1 MSEGCRDAR
10 GDVGV
15 PRMCSAKL
23 ERCEEAGLGLEPSL
37 SAVGGV
43 RPIEDTELL
52 SDVSF
57 MSIASSLLWS
67 AMATTAM
74 FGGMRGS
81 ARSVYG
87 NSWTSIN
94 VHTVNNYVFW
104 VLHLET

>member
-1 MSEGCRDAR
+1 M
-10 GDVGV
+10 
-15 PRMCSAKL
+15 
-23 ERCEEAGLGLEPSL
+23 
-37 SAVGGV
+37 
-43 RPIEDTELL
+43 EDTELL

-81 ARSVYG
+81 ARCVYG